1 MKIKLLALMACSA
14 IMFFSACSK
23 DEDPEIVS
31 GTKVT
36 YTKDIKPLLTS
47 SCSPCHVTGGNHPAK
62 WDDYS
67 VTKSKI
73 SSIIDRVGRDA
84 SASGFMPQGGA
95 KLSSASIAILNKW
108 VTDGLTEK

>member
-1 MKIKLLALMACSA
+1 MKNKLFTMLTCAA
-14 IMFFSACSK
+14 ILFFSACSK
-23 DEDPEIVS
+23 DEEPEVAQ

-36 YTKDIKPLLTS
+36 YTGDVKPLLTA
-47 SCSPCHVTGGNHPAK
+47 SCTPCHVAGGVHPYK

-84 SASGFMPQGGA
+84 SASGFMPQGGS
-95 KLSSASIAILNKW
+95 KLSAASIAILNKW